1 MVYARSKT
9 REEKRKWTPV
19 SDSTTLSA
27 QKAPGCRTLAEVFYG
42 DTVPRNAAST
52 ARRCL
57 MYRIVLV
64 TDNLNTHHPSLVI
77 LGIRACRRY
86 GRD

>member
-57 MYRIVLV
+57 YLMR
-64 TDNLNTHHPSLVI
+64 
-77 LGIRACRRY
+77 
-86 GRD
+86 